1 MSGAVIFIPF
11 YSQFHFSTEVEKTR
25 KKVCLCANIYET
37 EIWTASYLSPIYLKK
52 FDFVGFFMKKQ
63 KTIK

>member
-1 MSGAVIFIPF
+1 MSGSVIFHPVLNFIF
-11 YSQFHFSTEVEKTR
+11 LLKSKKRE
-25 KKVCLCANIYET
+25 KKVRLCANSYET

>member
-1 MSGAVIFIPF
+1 MSGAVIFIAF
-11 YSQFHFSTEVEKTR
+11 CSQFHFSTHVEKTR

-37 EIWTASYLSPIYLKK
+37 EIWTASYLSTIYLKK

-63 KTIK
+63 KR

>member
-11 YSQFHFSTEVEKTR
+11 CSQFHFSTQVEKTR
-25 KKVCLCANIYET
+25 RKKSVCVLTFMKPRSE
-37 EIWTASYLSPIYLKK
+37 LPPIHLKK

-63 KTIK
+63 KTIN

>member
-11 YSQFHFSTEVEKTR
+11 YSQFHFSTQVQKTR
-25 KKVCLCANIYET
+25 KKSVCVLTFMKPRSE
-37 EIWTASYLSPIYLKK
+37 LPPIYLKK

>member
-11 YSQFHFSTEVEKTR
+11 YSQFHVLTFMKPRSE
-25 KKVCLCANIYET
+25 LP
-37 EIWTASYLSPIYLKK
+37 PIYLKK